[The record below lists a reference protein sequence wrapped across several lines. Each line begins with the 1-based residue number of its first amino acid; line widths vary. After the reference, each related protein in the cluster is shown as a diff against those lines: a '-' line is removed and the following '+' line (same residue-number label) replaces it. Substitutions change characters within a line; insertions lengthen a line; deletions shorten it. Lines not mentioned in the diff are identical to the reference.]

1 MIQNPNGWSA
11 GEWAFHPASNQLCQ
25 VIEARNL
32 WGDQTVRVW
41 LPTTDRAL
49 QVSASALQP
58 VAVGDRLSADAIIYK
73 ATAVRIAEAM
83 ANEAMLAPL
92 AASVVPLPHQLQA
105 LSRVLAGER
114 VRYLLA
120 DEVGLGK
127 TIEAGLVLRELK
139 LRGLVQRVLIVTPK
153 GLSEQWIAE
162 MRTHFGEEVV
172 LVNPSDLSTLRM
184 LAREHNPWSLVDQV
198 VCSMDAVKP
207 IDARRGWSRQQI
219 DTYNRDR
226 FESLLVAGWDLV
238 IVDEAHRLGG
248 STDQIAR
255 FRLGQGLAAA
265 TPYLLL
271 LSATPHQGKSDAF
284 RRILTLLDEDAFPD
298 DASLS
303 RARVHPY
310 VIRTEKRQA
319 IDADGKPLF
328 RPRLTRLVP
337 VFWVPDT
344 STHRMQAD
352 LYEAVSAYVRDGY
365 NQALAEKRNY
375 VGFLLLL
382 LQRMVSSST
391 AAIRVALERRLA
403 SLEKEAIEERGAQSP
418 DPRTFL
424 EEWEELDSQEQAQ
437 LFTSTAHAL
446 SLRERAEVATLLAL
460 ARRCEGAGPDAKAAA
475 LLDLIYD
482 AQRVDRNPAVKVLV
496 FTEFIS
502 TQEMLADFLETRGF
516 TVAVINGGMDLDD
529 RQRAQQRFAG
539 PAQILLSTDAGG
551 EGLNLQ
557 FCHVVVNYDI
567 PWNPMR
573 LEQRIGRVDR
583 IGQSHPVYAHNL
595 VLADTVEY
603 RVREVL
609 EEKLALI
616 RKEFGIDKTGDVL
629 DSGEAS
635 ALFEEL
641 YLASVI
647 QPDNTNEQVEHV
659 MYQVREQAQMAYA
672 TRDLLGST
680 GTLDTTSAQRVHNH
694 PLPAWTERMT
704 IHYVRAHGGI
714 AQQTGRGWLLQW
726 PESTGLQ
733 DSTFQAAADQ
743 DYEAHAHLT
752 IESPRVRALVDVLDV
767 WPVGGTIPVARL
779 SGLPDGIAGTWSLW
793 RVTVSAPDWKR
804 QGFFPLFV
812 HLNGRILAPTAR
824 RFWDLLLTNQ
834 PTLHGEIAGK
844 EAEEVAQTSF
854 QVAETQ
860 GEALHLE
867 LRQAY
872 QHYLTQL
879 EEKKTYAFA
888 VRQRA
893 LERLGLYEVRQHRL
907 TVLQQEREA
916 WQADLQRRRRSVS
929 TLDPLLFLHI
939 SKESS

>member
-1 MIQNPNGWSA
+1 MI
-11 GEWAFHPASNQLCQ
+11 ET
-25 VIEARNL
+25 RTL
-32 WGDQTVRVW
+32 WGEQTVRIW
-41 LPTTDRAL
+41 LPTTDRVL
-49 QVSASALQP
+49 QVSAGALQP
-58 VAVGDRLSADAIIYK
+58 VAAGDRLSADAIIYK
-73 ATAVRIAEAM
+73 ATAARIAEAM
-83 ANEAMLAPL
+83 ATEAMLAPL
-92 AASVVPLPHQLQA
+92 AASVVPLPHQLHA
-105 LSRVLAGER
+105 LSRVLATER

-162 MRTHFGEEVV
+162 MRTHFGEEFV
-172 LVNPSDLSTLRM
+172 LVNPSDLSALRM
-184 LAREHNPWSLVDQV
+184 LARERNPWSLVDQV

-207 IDARRGWSRQQI
+207 IDARRGWSRLQI
-219 DTYNRDR
+219 DAFNRDR
-226 FESLLVAGWDLV
+226 FESLLAAGWDLV

-265 TPYLLL
+265 APYLLL

-284 RRILTLLDEDAFPD
+284 RRILALLDEEAFPD

-303 RARVHPY
+303 RARVHPF

-337 VFWVPDT
+337 VSWSLDT
-344 STHRMQAD
+344 PAHHMQAD

-375 VGFLLLL
+375 IGFLLLL
-382 LQRMVSSST
+382 LQRMVSSSS

-403 SLEKEAIEERGAQSP
+403 SLEKETAAAHWSPPPDSGAFV
-418 DPRTFL
+418 D
-424 EEWEELDSQEQAQ
+424 EWEDLDSQEQAE
-437 LFTSTAHAL
+437 LYASTAHGL
-446 SLRERAEVATLLAL
+446 SLREQVEVTTLLAL

-482 AQRVDRNPAVKVLV
+482 AQRADRDPAVKILV

-502 TQEMLADFLETRGF
+502 TQEMLADFLEARGF
-516 TVAVINGGMDLDD
+516 AVAIINGGMDLDE
-529 RQRAQQRFAG
+529 RQRAQHRFAG
-539 PAQILLSTDAGG
+539 PAQILISTDAGG

-583 IGQSHPVYAHNL
+583 IGQLHPVYAHNL
-595 VLADTVEY
+595 VLADTVEH

-629 DSGEAS
+629 DSGEAG

-641 YLASVI
+641 YLASLV
-647 QPDNTNEQVEHV
+647 QPDSTNEVADHV
-659 MYQVREQAQMAYA
+659 VHQVREQAQMAYA

-680 GTLDTTSAQRVHNH
+680 ETLDTASAQRVHNH

-704 IHYVRAHGGI
+704 IHYVRAQGGL
-714 AQQTGRGWLLQW
+714 AQPTGRGWLLQW
-726 PESTGLQ
+726 PENTDLQ
-733 DSTFQAAADQ
+733 NTTFQPIRGQVDETDVQ
-743 DYEAHAHLT
+743 LT
-752 IESPRVRALVDVLDV
+752 IESPRVRSLVDALDV
-767 WPVGGTIPVARL
+767 WPVGRTIPVAQL
-779 SGLPDGIAGTWSLW
+779 SGLPDGITGTWSLW
-793 RVTVSAPDWKR
+793 RVTVSAPDWER

-812 HLNGRILAPTAR
+812 HRDGRVLAPTAR
-824 RFWDLLLTNQ
+824 RIWDLLLSNQ
-834 PTLHGEIAGK
+834 PVVHGEIANR
-844 EAEEVAQTSF
+844 EAAEVAQSSH
-854 QVAETQ
+854 QAAETQ

-872 QHYLTQL
+872 QHYLTRL
-879 EEKKTYAFA
+879 EEKKAYAFA
-888 VRQRA
+888 ARQRA
-893 LERLGLYEVRQHRL
+893 LERLGLHEVRQHRL
-907 TVLQQEREA
+907 SALQQERQA
-916 WQADLQRRRRSVS
+916 WQEDLQRRSRSVS
-929 TLDPLLFLHI
+929 ALDPLLFMHI
-939 SKESS
+939 GEAY